1 MKSEELKELG
11 LTEEQIKSVLE
22 INQKDVSRLEED
34 LKKANDDLKVA
45 EDKVKTTE
53 EALKKFDGVDA
64 EGMKKQIEDLK
75 AELKTTEENHAF
87 EIADRDFNDLVK
99 EGIAE
104 AKGKNVKVIK
114 ALLDMDTLKASKNQ
128 KEDVAKALKDLTE
141 AEDSKMLFGEPET
154 TPVGTVN
161 LIGRVQKQNG
171 DAEDAAMR
179 AAMGLPP
186 VQEQK

>member
-1 MKSEELKELG
+1 MKSAELKELG

-22 INQKDVSRLEED
+22 INQKDVSKLEED
-34 LKKANDDLKVA
+34 LKKANDGLKVA
-45 EDKVKTTE
+45 DEKVKATE

-75 AELKTTEENHAF
+75 AELKETEENHAS
-87 EIADRDFNDLVK
+87 ELADRDFNDLVK

-104 AKGKNVKVIK
+104 AKGKNAKAIM
-114 ALLDMDTLKASKNQ
+114 ALLDVDSLKASKNQ
-128 KEDVAKALKDLTE
+128 KEDVAKALKDLAE
-141 AEDSKMLFGEPET
+141 AEDSKMLFGEPEAGT
-154 TPVGTVN
+154 VGTVN
-161 LIGRVQKQNG
+161 IVGRVGKTGG
-171 DAEDAAMR
+171 DTEDAVLR

>member
-11 LTEEQIKSVLE
+11 LTEEQVKSVLE
-22 INQKDVSRLEED
+22 INQKDVSKLEED
-34 LKKANDDLKVA
+34 LQKANDGLKVA
-45 EDKVKTTE
+45 EEKVKATE

-75 AELKTTEENHAF
+75 AELKTAEENHAA
-87 EIADRDFNDLVK
+87 ELAVRDFDDLVK

-104 AKGKNVKVIK
+104 AKGKNAKAIR

-128 KEDVAKALKDLTE
+128 KEDVAKALKALTE
-141 AEDSKMLFGEPET
+141 EEDSKMLFGEQEADT
-154 TPVGTVN
+154 VGTVDI
-161 LIGRVQKQNG
+161 IGRVGKTCG
-171 DAEDAAMR
+171 DTEDAVLR